1 MGRMRLRGVGRAAV
15 LLALVGMAV
24 RGWRWL
30 RSPGWTEDIE
40 AVYGPSGHVTS
51 GERIT
56 RAGVTTFLGGG
67 EGGPPSA

>member
-1 MGRMRLRGVGRAAV
+1 MRLRGVGRAAV
-15 LLALVGMAV
+15 LVVLVGMAV

-30 RSPGWTEDIE
+30 RSPGWNEDIE
-40 AVYGPSGHVTS
+40 AVYGPSDGPTS

-67 EGGPPSA
+67 GGGPPST